1 MKDDKVVYVYDE
13 KDCRTFGQKIK
24 DGFRT
29 TIEYVEQHPIGTII
43 VTTMGV
49 KLLTMGINGIVKVAG
64 ARAEAKQ
71 LNTMYDHSLNTRWQL
86 KRPLTNEENV
96 QLEMRRANGERI
108 GDILDSMKVL
118 K

>member
-1 MKDDKVVYVYDE
+1 MDNRKINVADE
-13 KDCRTFGQKIK
+13 VDYRTFGQKVK
-24 DGFRT
+24 DGFHNVV
-29 TIEYVEQHPIGTII
+29 EYVEQHPIGTII
-43 VTTMGV
+43 VASMSV
-49 KLLTMGINGIVKVAG
+49 KLLTMGINGVVKVAG

-96 QLEMRRANGERI
+96 ILEQRRANGEKM

-118 K
+118 R